1 MQQESGGQRT
11 RSGWTG
17 TPRQANYF
25 EERGKTTDTGQRP
38 AKKGELDSQTIL
50 LLAVHT
56 LFGIA
61 NALSGTFVGVYL
73 WKAKNDYTLI
83 GWFTLVTHLTM
94 ALTFWLAG
102 KWVKEHNKM
111 NCLRAGVAVSAGFYM
126 LVLWLGPYS
135 YQYFVLLGVVQGIS
149 TGFFWIAYNVVY
161 FEVTDPDNRDR
172 YNGWA
177 GLLASGAGIVAPWIS
192 GLLIVGLGDKAGYR
206 LIFSIS
212 LGIFVVGVVVSF
224 FLKKREVQGSYEWM
238 FPVRCLRQA
247 GTPWAR
253 VFLAQIAQG
262 FREGVFG
269 FMIGLLVYIA
279 TGSEASLGN
288 FVLINSAV
296 ALVSFWLAGK
306 FVKPRFRKSA
316 MLIGAIMLVAII
328 VPFFWKL
335 NYFTLLLF
343 GVAAATFFPLY
354 SIPMVSAVFDLIGCS
369 EESAKQREEYV
380 VLRELGLNTGRV
392 LGVLLF
398 ILVVS
403 WSATPLVLKLLLLFI
418 GSSTVVAWFFMR
430 KQLALYKT

>member
-11 RSGWTG
+11 RSGG
-17 TPRQANYF
+17 TTTQRQANYF
-25 EERGKTTDTGQRP
+25 EDRDQTSETGQRP
-38 AKKGELDSQTIL
+38 VKKGELDAQTVL

-83 GWFTLVTHLTM
+83 GWFTLATHLTM
-94 ALTFWLAG
+94 AITFWLAG

-111 NCLRAGVAVSAGFYM
+111 NCLRAGVALSAGFYM
-126 LVLWLGPYS
+126 LVLWLGANS
-135 YQYFVLLGVVQGIS
+135 YHYFILLGIVQGIS

-192 GLLIVGLGDKAGYR
+192 GLLIVALGDKAGYR

-212 LGIFVVGVVVSF
+212 LGIFIVGVIVSF
-224 FLKKREVQGSYEWM
+224 FLKKRQVEGSYEWM
-238 FPVRCLRQA
+238 FPIRCLRQA
-247 GTPWAR
+247 ETPWTR
-253 VFLAQIAQG
+253 VFCAQIAQG

-335 NYFTLLLF
+335 NYVTLLLF
-343 GVAAATFFPLY
+343 GVAAAVFFPLY
-354 SIPMVSAVFDLIGCS
+354 SIPMVSAVFDLIGCN

-403 WSATPLVLKLLLLFI
+403 WSATPLVLKVLLLII

-430 KQLALYKT
+430 KQLALYKA